1 MLFKKFCR
9 QPNIL
14 VVTLSISL
22 FLLTLSVTLA
32 DISTLHLDGD
42 APIGVT
48 ANHGH
53 KAGDVMF
60 SYRGT
65 VIGWQALQSGTDTLE
80 TADVLKDYMLAPKY
94 MITSTQMY
102 SAIYVPHDHITLMA
116 IMNYREH
123 IMQMEGSYQQEGGH
137 QKQSVGIYNLDSE
150 GFGDIKFDAQVSLL
164 KKGHLTLIGN
174 IGVSLPSGSIAKTGD
189 DGRMLPYPMQLGSG
203 SYEACPGITLF
214 GTKEDW
220 SYGSQLLSSL
230 PLHQNARKYR
240 HGNTF
245 TVTAWSTQR
254 VNNWFQFGGRL
265 LFSHKAT
272 FSSDPE
278 LNQNRSP
285 IHQIDSQGN
294 TQLDIAISTD
304 FMIPTLTRGPLQRN
318 RLAFELQIPV
328 YQNLTGIQL
337 MNRLQFTA
345 GCQFVFR

>member
-1 MLFKKFCR
+1 MLFKKFR
-9 QPNIL
+9 WQPNVLGI
-14 VVTLSISL
+14 TLSITL
-22 FLLTLSVTLA
+22 LLLTLSVTFA
-32 DISTLHLDGD
+32 DTSTPRLDGN
-42 APIGVT
+42 APIGVI
-48 ANHGH
+48 ADQGH
-53 KAGDVMF
+53 KAGDAMF

-65 VIGWQALQSGTDTLE
+65 VIGLQALQSGTDTLE
-80 TADVLKDYMLAPKY
+80 TADVLQDYMLAPKH

-116 IMNYREH
+116 IMNYHER
-123 IMQMEGSYQQEGGH
+123 IMQMEGSYQQQGGH
-137 QKQSVGIYNLDSE
+137 QKQPVGIYNIDSE
-150 GFGDIKFDAQVSLL
+150 GFGDVKFDALLTLL
-164 KKGHLTLIGN
+164 KKEHFTLTGN
-174 IGVSLPSGSIAKTGD
+174 IGISLPTGSIAETGD
-189 DGRMLPYPMQLGSG
+189 DGEVLPYPMQLGSG
-203 SYEACPGITLF
+203 SYEARPGVTLF

-265 LFSHKAT
+265 LFSHKAA
-272 FSSDPE
+272 FSSSDPE

-304 FMIPTLTRGPLQRN
+304 FMIPTGVPFQQN
-318 RLAFELQIPV
+318 RLAFEIQIPV

-337 MNRLQFTA
+337 INRLQFTA